1 VTILTLFNLSIVALY
16 NGHPALVTQFSGC
29 CGEAASMRIH
39 FLKFKAGYYGK
50 WASGRLKE
58 NMAAEDSLPFVV
70 H

>member
-1 VTILTLFNLSIVALY
+1 
-16 NGHPALVTQFSGC
+16 
-29 CGEAASMRIH
+29 MRIH

-50 WASGRLKE
+50 WPSGRLKE